1 MALSTL
7 IFCLFDHTAQVALSF
22 SIQLVQEHFEVFFIL
37 ALDLEPL
44 VFQHFIEGCQFVLF
58 TVFVRLAVADFLRLV
73 FVRALIPAISAFFL
87 I

>member
-44 VFQHFIEGCQFVLF
+44 IFQHFIEGC
-58 TVFVRLAVADFLRLV
+58 
-73 FVRALIPAISAFFL
+73 
-87 I
+87 